1 MKFKSKLY
9 ASIGLIILLISI
21 SVVILM
27 RMLDQSMINMQIVVN
42 DLYARIDI
50 ASEIKYETTN
60 VGRVVREMM
69 DDQSNEGDPTSINA
83 WEESNLKMRKG
94 IESLEEAD
102 TQEQSKELMEKYTAL
117 HDSYQTVV
125 QQMITMKKLDH
136 ETEIQPELLDEVKLT
151 RERMLQISSLLLGLQ
166 EQEMKNELLRS
177 KETYNWAVTMI
188 YIYLAVTLIVGIGL
202 ILWIIRGM
210 TKNLHHVTTVLE
222 SVNNHSIDQLPRIEV
237 STEDEIGSIAVAFNK
252 MVTKLEEHSK
262 LEKQLLEEA
271 EEHSWHKT
279 KIAEIAT
286 MYPEAKDIQM
296 LAELLISKLV
306 PMVGAS
312 FGVFYI
318 KSNEGIQQVLKR
330 MAAYAYSN
338 INNKYESFQIGEGLI
353 GQCVLEK
360 QTILLNQVPNDYI
373 KIRSGTGE
381 SSPKNIIILPVQF
394 EGDVL
399 AVIEI
404 ASFESFN
411 SSQIKLLEE
420 VTSTIGITI
429 NSISNHMKAERL
441 LQESQSLTEELQVQS
456 EELQLQ
462 QEELRTTNE
471 QLEEQYAAS
480 EQKKQE
486 LEEVKEALEEKA
498 QQLEVS
504 SQYKSQ
510 FLANM
515 SHELRTPLNSLLIL
529 AQILSENEA
538 GHLTEKEKE
547 YVRTIF
553 TSGNDLLR
561 LINDILDLAKVES
574 GKLEVIQKEVELQD
588 VQEYVCKQFSPIAG
602 QKEIQFNIQL
612 EPDLPKYVYTDK
624 HRLQQILNNL
634 LSNAFKFTETG
645 SVSLVIQ
652 KIMKERFKNEMLV
665 SKQAEYMLAFSV
677 IDTGIG
683 IPSEKQRAIFDAFK
697 QADGTTSRKYGGTG
711 LGLSISRETAYLL
724 GGFIE
729 LNSAVGEGSNF
740 TLYLPILQSSEKVVE
755 VKSYIEEASA
765 GLQYEDY
772 SLDIDPEVV
781 EESNHLKKYG
791 KSSLKN
797 KKVLI
802 VDDDIRNVYALT
814 IALEKYEM
822 DIIVAEN
829 GREGIEVLQ
838 GNPDTDI
845 ILMDIMMPEMDGFEA
860 IRRIRQLSKYKAL
873 PIIALTA
880 KAMKKSREECLDAGA
895 TDFISKPINIDQLFS
910 LMHVWLYKK
919 EG

>member
-27 RMLDQSMINMQIVVN
+27 RMLDQSMLNMQTVVN
-42 DLYARIDI
+42 ELYVRIDL
-50 ASEIKYETTN
+50 ASEVKYETAN
-60 VGRVVREMM
+60 VGRIVREIM
-69 DDQSNEGDPTSINA
+69 DDQSNEGDTTSINA
-83 WEESNLKMRKG
+83 WEESNLKMRQG
-94 IESLEEAD
+94 IELLGEMD
-102 TQEQSKELMEKYTAL
+102 TQEQSKELMGKYAAL
-117 HDSYQTVV
+117 HDSYQTIV
-125 QQMITMKKLDH
+125 QQMITMKKMDR
-136 ETEIQPELLDEVKLT
+136 EAENQSELLDEVKLT
-151 RERMLQISSLLLGLQ
+151 RERMLQISNLLLGLQ

-177 KETYNWAVTMI
+177 RETYNWAVTMI
-188 YIYLAVTLIVGIGL
+188 YIYLSVTLIVGIGL
-202 ILWIIRGM
+202 ILWIIRGL

-222 SVNNHSIDQLPRIEV
+222 SVNNHNIDKLPRIEV
-237 STEDEIGSIAVAFNK
+237 STKDEIGSIAVAFNQ
-252 MVTKLEEHSK
+252 MVTKLEAHSK

-271 EEHSWHKT
+271 EEHSWLNT

-286 MYPEAKDIQM
+286 MYPEAKDIKM
-296 LAELLISKLV
+296 LAELFISKIV
-306 PMVGAS
+306 PMIGAS
-312 FGVFYI
+312 FGVFYF
-318 KSNEGIQQVLKR
+318 KSNEGKQQVLKR
-330 MAAYAYSN
+330 IAAYAYST

-360 QTILLNQVPNDYI
+360 QTIVLNQVPNDYI

-381 SSPKNIIILPVQF
+381 SSPKSIIILPVQF

-404 ASFESFN
+404 ASFESFS

-480 EQKKQE
+480 EEKKQE

-504 SQYKSQ
+504 SQYKSE

-547 YVRTIF
+547 YIRTIF

-574 GKLEVIQKEVELQD
+574 GKLEVIQKEVKIQD
-588 VQEYVCKQFSPIAG
+588 VQDYVLKQFSPIAG
-602 QKEIQFNIQL
+602 QKEIQFTIQL
-612 EPDLPKYVYTDK
+612 EPELPKYFYTDK

-652 KIMKERFKNEMLV
+652 KIMKESIKNEMHV

-711 LGLSISRETAYLL
+711 LGLSISREMACLL

-740 TLYLPILQSSEKVVE
+740 TLYLPILQSSGKVVE

-765 GLQYEDY
+765 GLQYEND
-772 SLDIDPEVV
+772 SLDSDPEVE

-860 IRRIRQLSKYKAL
+860 IRRIRQLSRYKAL

-895 TDFISKPINIDQLFS
+895 TDFISKPVNIDQLFS

>member
-27 RMLDQSMINMQIVVN
+27 RMLDQSMINMQTVVN

-50 ASEIKYETTN
+50 ASEVKYETAN
-60 VGRVVREMM
+60 VGRVFREMM
-69 DDQSNEGDPTSINA
+69 DDLSNKGSTTSENA
-83 WEESNLKMRKG
+83 WEESNLKMRQG
-94 IESLEEAD
+94 IESLGEMD
-102 TQEQSKELMEKYTAL
+102 TQEQSKELMAKYEAL
-117 HDSYQTVV
+117 HDTYQTTV
-125 QQMITMKKLDH
+125 QQMITMKKIDRGV
-136 ETEIQPELLDEVKLT
+136 EIQPELIDEVKLT
-151 RERMLQISSLLLGLQ
+151 RERMLQISNLLLGLQ

-177 KETYNWAVTMI
+177 HETYNWAVTLI
-188 YIYLAVTLIVGIGL
+188 YIYLAITLSVGIGL
-202 ILWIIRGM
+202 ILWIIRSL

-222 SVNNHSIDQLPRIEV
+222 SVNIHNIDKLPRIEV
-237 STEDEIGSIAVAFNK
+237 STKDEIGSIAVAFNE

-262 LEKQLLEEA
+262 LEKELLEEA
-271 EEHSWHKT
+271 EEHSWLKT

-306 PMVGAS
+306 PMIGAS
-312 FGVFYI
+312 FGIFYF
-318 KSNEGIQQVLKR
+318 KSTEGKQPVLKR

-338 INNKYESFQIGEGLI
+338 FNHKDETFQIGEGLI

-373 KIRSGTGE
+373 KIRSGIGE

-404 ASFESFN
+404 ASFDSFS

-420 VTSTIGITI
+420 VISTIGITI

-480 EQKKQE
+480 EEKKQE

-504 SQYKSQ
+504 SQYKSE

-547 YVRTIF
+547 YIRTIF

-588 VQEYVCKQFSPIAG
+588 IQDYVRKQFSPIAG
-602 QKEIQFNIQL
+602 QKEIQFHIQL
-612 EPDLPKYVYTDK
+612 EHDLPKYVYTDK

-652 KIMKERFKNEMLV
+652 KIMKESIKNEMLV

-755 VKSYIEEASA
+755 VKSFIEEASA

-772 SLDIDPEVV
+772 SLDSHPEV
-781 EESNHLKKYG
+781 
-791 KSSLKN
+791 
-797 KKVLI
+797 
-802 VDDDIRNVYALT
+802 
-814 IALEKYEM
+814 
-822 DIIVAEN
+822 
-829 GREGIEVLQ
+829 GR
-838 GNPDTDI
+838 
-845 ILMDIMMPEMDGFEA
+845 
-860 IRRIRQLSKYKAL
+860 
-873 PIIALTA
+873 
-880 KAMKKSREECLDAGA
+880 
-895 TDFISKPINIDQLFS
+895 KP
-910 LMHVWLYKK
+910 
-919 EG
+919 

>member
-1 MKFKSKLY
+1 M
-9 ASIGLIILLISI
+9 
-21 SVVILM
+21 
-27 RMLDQSMINMQIVVN
+27 
-42 DLYARIDI
+42 
-50 ASEIKYETTN
+50 
-60 VGRVVREMM
+60 
-69 DDQSNEGDPTSINA
+69 
-83 WEESNLKMRKG
+83 
-94 IESLEEAD
+94 
-102 TQEQSKELMEKYTAL
+102 
-117 HDSYQTVV
+117 
-125 QQMITMKKLDH
+125 
-136 ETEIQPELLDEVKLT
+136 
-151 RERMLQISSLLLGLQ
+151 
-166 EQEMKNELLRS
+166 
-177 KETYNWAVTMI
+177 
-188 YIYLAVTLIVGIGL
+188 
-202 ILWIIRGM
+202 
-210 TKNLHHVTTVLE
+210 
-222 SVNNHSIDQLPRIEV
+222 PRIEV
-237 STEDEIGSIAVAFNK
+237 STKDEIGSIAVAFNK

-271 EEHSWHKT
+271 EEHSWLKT

-312 FGVFYI
+312 FGVFYF
-318 KSNEGIQQVLKR
+318 KSNEGKQQVLKR

-338 INNKYESFQIGEGLI
+338 INHKDESFQIGEGLI

-404 ASFESFN
+404 ASFESFS

-504 SQYKSQ
+504 SQYKSE

-547 YVRTIF
+547 YIRTIF

-588 VQEYVCKQFSPIAG
+588 VQDYVCKQFSPIAG
-602 QKEIQFNIQL
+602 QKEIQFTYSIG
-612 EPDLPKYVYTDK
+612 
-624 HRLQQILNNL
+624 
-634 LSNAFKFTETG
+634 TG
-645 SVSLVIQ
+645 SAKVCL
-652 KIMKERFKNEMLV
+652 
-665 SKQAEYMLAFSV
+665 
-677 IDTGIG
+677 
-683 IPSEKQRAIFDAFK
+683 
-697 QADGTTSRKYGGTG
+697 YG
-711 LGLSISRETAYLL
+711 
-724 GGFIE
+724 
-729 LNSAVGEGSNF
+729 
-740 TLYLPILQSSEKVVE
+740 
-755 VKSYIEEASA
+755 
-765 GLQYEDY
+765 
-772 SLDIDPEVV
+772 
-781 EESNHLKKYG
+781 
-791 KSSLKN
+791 
-797 KKVLI
+797 
-802 VDDDIRNVYALT
+802 
-814 IALEKYEM
+814 
-822 DIIVAEN
+822 
-829 GREGIEVLQ
+829 
-838 GNPDTDI
+838 
-845 ILMDIMMPEMDGFEA
+845 
-860 IRRIRQLSKYKAL
+860 
-873 PIIALTA
+873 
-880 KAMKKSREECLDAGA
+880 
-895 TDFISKPINIDQLFS
+895 
-910 LMHVWLYKK
+910 
-919 EG
+919 

>member
-27 RMLDQSMINMQIVVN
+27 RMLDQSMINMQTVVN

-50 ASEIKYETTN
+50 ASEIKYETAN
-60 VGRVVREMM
+60 IGRIVREIV
-69 DDQSNEGDPTSINA
+69 DDQSNEGSTTSVNE
-83 WEESNLKMRKG
+83 WEESNLKMRQG
-94 IESLEEAD
+94 IESLGEMD
-102 TQEQSKELMEKYTAL
+102 TQEQSKKLMGKYAEL
-117 HDSYQTVV
+117 HDTYQTVV
-125 QQMITMKKLDH
+125 QQMITMKKVDR
-136 ETEIQPELLDEVKLT
+136 ETKIQPELLDEVKLT
-151 RERMLQISSLLLGLQ
+151 RERMLQISNLLLGLQ

-177 KETYNWAVTMI
+177 HETYNWAVTMI
-188 YIYLAVTLIVGIGL
+188 YIYLSVTLSVGIGL
-202 ILWIIRGM
+202 ILWIIRSL

-222 SVNNHSIDQLPRIEV
+222 SVNIHNIDQLPRIEV
-237 STEDEIGSIAVAFNK
+237 STKDEIGSIAVAFNE

-271 EEHSWHKT
+271 EEHSWLKT

-312 FGVFYI
+312 FGIFYF
-318 KSNEGIQQVLKR
+318 KSTEGKQPVLKR

-338 INNKYESFQIGEGLI
+338 FNHKDESFQIGEGLI

-404 ASFESFN
+404 ASFDSFS

-420 VTSTIGITI
+420 VISTIGITI

-504 SQYKSQ
+504 SQYKSE

-538 GHLTEKEKE
+538 SHLTEKEKE
-547 YVRTIF
+547 YIRTIF

-588 VQEYVCKQFSPIAG
+588 VQDYVLKQFSPIAG
-602 QKEIQFNIQL
+602 QKEIQFHIQL

-652 KIMKERFKNEMLV
+652 KIMKESIKNEIHV
-665 SKQAEYMLAFSV
+665 SKQAQYMLAFSV

-683 IPSEKQRAIFDAFK
+683 IPNEKQRAIFDAFK

-711 LGLSISRETAYLL
+711 LGLSISRETACLL

-845 ILMDIMMPEMDGFEA
+845 VLMDIMMPEMDGFEA

-895 TDFISKPINIDQLFS
+895 TDFISKPVNIDQLFS

>member
-1 MKFKSKLY
+1 MS
-9 ASIGLIILLISI
+9 
-21 SVVILM
+21 
-27 RMLDQSMINMQIVVN
+27 
-42 DLYARIDI
+42 
-50 ASEIKYETTN
+50 
-60 VGRVVREMM
+60 
-69 DDQSNEGDPTSINA
+69 
-83 WEESNLKMRKG
+83 
-94 IESLEEAD
+94 
-102 TQEQSKELMEKYTAL
+102 
-117 HDSYQTVV
+117 
-125 QQMITMKKLDH
+125 
-136 ETEIQPELLDEVKLT
+136 
-151 RERMLQISSLLLGLQ
+151 
-166 EQEMKNELLRS
+166 
-177 KETYNWAVTMI
+177 
-188 YIYLAVTLIVGIGL
+188 VGIGL
-202 ILWIIRGM
+202 ILWIIRGL

-222 SVNNHSIDQLPRIEV
+222 SVSNHNIDKLPRIEV
-237 STEDEIGSIAVAFNK
+237 STKDEIGSIAVAFNQ
-252 MVTKLEEHSK
+252 MVTKLEAHSK

-271 EEHSWHKT
+271 EEHSWLNT

-296 LAELLISKLV
+296 LAELLISKIV

-312 FGVFYI
+312 FGVFYF
-318 KSNEGIQQVLKR
+318 KNNEGKQQVLKR

-360 QTILLNQVPNDYI
+360 QTIVLNQVPNDYI

-404 ASFESFN
+404 ASFESFS

-504 SQYKSQ
+504 SQYKSE

-547 YVRTIF
+547 YIRTIF

-588 VQEYVCKQFSPIAG
+588 VQDYVLKQFSPIAG
-602 QKEIQFNIQL
+602 QKEIQFTIQL
-612 EPDLPKYVYTDK
+612 EPDLPKYIYTDK

-652 KIMKERFKNEMLV
+652 KIMKESIKNEIHV

-755 VKSYIEEASA
+755 VKSYIEEAAA
-765 GLQYEDY
+765 GLQYENY
-772 SLDIDPEVV
+772 SLDSDPEVE

-895 TDFISKPINIDQLFS
+895 TDFISKPVNIDQLFS

>member
-27 RMLDQSMINMQIVVN
+27 RMLDQSMINMQTVVN

-50 ASEIKYETTN
+50 ASEVKYETAN
-60 VGRVVREMM
+60 VGRVFREMM
-69 DDQSNEGDPTSINA
+69 DDLSNKGSTTSENA
-83 WEESNLKMRKG
+83 WEESNLKMRQG
-94 IESLEEAD
+94 IESLGEMD
-102 TQEQSKELMEKYTAL
+102 TQEQSKELMAKYEAL
-117 HDSYQTVV
+117 HDTYQTTV
-125 QQMITMKKLDH
+125 QQMITMKKIDRGV
-136 ETEIQPELLDEVKLT
+136 EIQPELIDEVKLT
-151 RERMLQISSLLLGLQ
+151 RERMLQISNLLLGLQ

-177 KETYNWAVTMI
+177 HETYNWAVTLI
-188 YIYLAVTLIVGIGL
+188 YIYLAITLSVGIGL
-202 ILWIIRGM
+202 ILWIIRSL

-222 SVNNHSIDQLPRIEV
+222 SVNIHNIDKLPRIEV
-237 STEDEIGSIAVAFNK
+237 STKDEIGSIAVAFNE

-262 LEKQLLEEA
+262 LEKELLEEA
-271 EEHSWHKT
+271 EEHSWLKT

-306 PMVGAS
+306 PMIGAS
-312 FGVFYI
+312 FGIFYF
-318 KSNEGIQQVLKR
+318 KSTEGKQPVLKR

-338 INNKYESFQIGEGLI
+338 FNHKDETFQIGEGLI

-404 ASFESFN
+404 ASFDSFS

-420 VTSTIGITI
+420 VISTIGITI

-480 EQKKQE
+480 EEKKQE

-504 SQYKSQ
+504 SQYKSE

-547 YVRTIF
+547 YIRTIF

-588 VQEYVCKQFSPIAG
+588 IQDYVRKQFSPIAG
-602 QKEIQFNIQL
+602 QKEIQFHIQL
-612 EPDLPKYVYTDK
+612 EHDLPKYVYTDK

-652 KIMKERFKNEMLV
+652 KIMKESIKNEMLV

-755 VKSYIEEASA
+755 VKSFIEEASA

-772 SLDIDPEVV
+772 SLDSHPEVGRKQ
-781 EESNHLKKYG
+781 SFKKIW
-791 KSSLKN
+791 K
-797 KKVLI
+797 I
-802 VDDDIRNVYALT
+802 FT
-814 IALEKYEM
+814 EK
-822 DIIVAEN
+822 
-829 GREGIEVLQ
+829 
-838 GNPDTDI
+838 
-845 ILMDIMMPEMDGFEA
+845 
-860 IRRIRQLSKYKAL
+860 
-873 PIIALTA
+873 
-880 KAMKKSREECLDAGA
+880 
-895 TDFISKPINIDQLFS
+895 
-910 LMHVWLYKK
+910 
-919 EG
+919 

>member
-1 MKFKSKLY
+1 
-9 ASIGLIILLISI
+9 
-21 SVVILM
+21 
-27 RMLDQSMINMQIVVN
+27 
-42 DLYARIDI
+42 
-50 ASEIKYETTN
+50 
-60 VGRVVREMM
+60 
-69 DDQSNEGDPTSINA
+69 
-83 WEESNLKMRKG
+83 
-94 IESLEEAD
+94 
-102 TQEQSKELMEKYTAL
+102 
-117 HDSYQTVV
+117 
-125 QQMITMKKLDH
+125 
-136 ETEIQPELLDEVKLT
+136 
-151 RERMLQISSLLLGLQ
+151 
-166 EQEMKNELLRS
+166 
-177 KETYNWAVTMI
+177 
-188 YIYLAVTLIVGIGL
+188 
-202 ILWIIRGM
+202 M

-271 EEHSWHKT
+271 EEHSWLKT

-312 FGVFYI
+312 FGVFYF
-318 KSNEGIQQVLKR
+318 KSNEGKQPVLKR

-602 QKEIQFNIQL
+602 QKEIQFHIQL
-612 EPDLPKYVYTDK
+612 EHDLPKYVYTDK

-652 KIMKERFKNEMLV
+652 KIMKESIKNEMLV

-772 SLDIDPEVV
+772 SLDSDPEVV

-895 TDFISKPINIDQLFS
+895 TDFISKPVNIDQLFS

>member
-1 MKFKSKLY
+1 
-9 ASIGLIILLISI
+9 
-21 SVVILM
+21 
-27 RMLDQSMINMQIVVN
+27 
-42 DLYARIDI
+42 
-50 ASEIKYETTN
+50 
-60 VGRVVREMM
+60 
-69 DDQSNEGDPTSINA
+69 
-83 WEESNLKMRKG
+83 
-94 IESLEEAD
+94 
-102 TQEQSKELMEKYTAL
+102 
-117 HDSYQTVV
+117 
-125 QQMITMKKLDH
+125 
-136 ETEIQPELLDEVKLT
+136 
-151 RERMLQISSLLLGLQ
+151 MLQISNLLLGLQ

-177 KETYNWAVTMI
+177 HETYNWAVTMI
-188 YIYLAVTLIVGIGL
+188 YIYLAITLSVGIGL
-202 ILWIIRGM
+202 ILWIIRSL

-222 SVNNHSIDQLPRIEV
+222 SVNIHNIDQLPRIEV
-237 STEDEIGSIAVAFNK
+237 STKDEIGSIAVAFNE

-271 EEHSWHKT
+271 EEHSWLKT

-312 FGVFYI
+312 FGIFYF
-318 KSNEGIQQVLKR
+318 KSTEGKQPVLKR

-338 INNKYESFQIGEGLI
+338 FNHKDESFQIGEGLI

-404 ASFESFN
+404 ASFESFS

-420 VTSTIGITI
+420 VISTIGITI

-504 SQYKSQ
+504 SQYKSE

-547 YVRTIF
+547 YIRTIF

-588 VQEYVCKQFSPIAG
+588 VQDYV
-602 QKEIQFNIQL
+602 L
-612 EPDLPKYVYTDK
+612 
-624 HRLQQILNNL
+624 
-634 LSNAFKFTETG
+634 
-645 SVSLVIQ
+645 
-652 KIMKERFKNEMLV
+652 
-665 SKQAEYMLAFSV
+665 
-677 IDTGIG
+677 
-683 IPSEKQRAIFDAFK
+683 
-697 QADGTTSRKYGGTG
+697 
-711 LGLSISRETAYLL
+711 
-724 GGFIE
+724 
-729 LNSAVGEGSNF
+729 
-740 TLYLPILQSSEKVVE
+740 
-755 VKSYIEEASA
+755 
-765 GLQYEDY
+765 
-772 SLDIDPEVV
+772 
-781 EESNHLKKYG
+781 
-791 KSSLKN
+791 
-797 KKVLI
+797 
-802 VDDDIRNVYALT
+802 
-814 IALEKYEM
+814 
-822 DIIVAEN
+822 
-829 GREGIEVLQ
+829 
-838 GNPDTDI
+838 
-845 ILMDIMMPEMDGFEA
+845 
-860 IRRIRQLSKYKAL
+860 
-873 PIIALTA
+873 
-880 KAMKKSREECLDAGA
+880 
-895 TDFISKPINIDQLFS
+895 
-910 LMHVWLYKK
+910 
-919 EG
+919 